1 MAFSYSPKIVTDGLV
16 LYLDAANSFSY
27 VSGSL
32 NWNDLSRSQTSG
44 SLINGPTFS
53 SANNGSIVFDG
64 TNDYATLG
72 SLSTVNNVPQ
82 LTISSW
88 FRASTLTPGVNGWS
102 PIFSKRQSLTAFRPA
117 TEIIFGDSD
126 NGLVPSQLFI
136 RINTAAADSYC
147 FSPVGTVSTNI
158 WYNVVMV
165 YNGDAITNSNKI
177 NLYVQGILTPLT
189 FGGSN
194 IPSTTSNPADDARIG
209 GMLFTAQ
216 PRYFNGRVS
225 QTQIYNRALTPTEI
239 LQNYNATKTRFNLT

>member
-1 MAFSYSPKIVTDGLV
+1 L
-16 LYLDAANSFSY
+16 
-27 VSGSL
+27 
-32 NWNDLSRSQTSG
+32 
-44 SLINGPTFS
+44 
-53 SANNGSIVFDG
+53 GSIVFDG
-64 TNDYATLG
+64 TNDYVTLG
-72 SLSTVNNVPQ
+72 SLSTVNNIPQ

-165 YNGDAITNSNKI
+165 YNGNAITNSDKI
-177 NLYVQGILTPLT
+177 NLYVQGILTSLT

-209 GMLFTAQ
+209 GMLFSAQ

-225 QTQIYNRALTPTEI
+225 QTQIYNRALSASEI
-239 LQNYNATKTRFNLT
+239 LQNYNAQKGRYGL